1 MANEWVRLHVCGGM
15 WGGMLRC
22 HEMYVRSCRTHWIHG
37 SASFHRYRHLVD
49 GFSIDPDRIVLA
61 GDSSGGGSVLSALLE
76 MVANEVTKLPI
87 YSSCLS
93 ENRDYHY
100 L

>member
-1 MANEWVRLHVCGGM
+1 M
-15 WGGMLRC
+15 
-22 HEMYVRSCRTHWIHG
+22 
-37 SASFHRYRHLVD
+37 D

-87 YSSCLS
+87 YSACLS

-100 L
+100 I

>member
-1 MANEWVRLHVCGGM
+1 MANEWVRVRRHVG
-15 WGGMLRC
+15 WHAAVPRD
-22 HEMYVRSCRTHWIHG
+22 VRSCRTHWIHG